1 MRIALALLLATAACA
16 GPFARGPHGD
26 PRTAAAMGALPG
38 IWRVTQVNGQN
49 LPVASPSERNVTIE
63 HASLLLA
70 EGGDYALTISARV
83 GAEPARD
90 NTQRG
95 RWHADAT
102 TLTTSPE
109 AASPTRFTWRIASDR
124 LTLRDQQGV
133 AYTLTRN

>member
-1 MRIALALLLATAACA
+1 MRIALLALLLATAACA
-16 GPFARGPHGD
+16 GPFARGTRD

-38 IWRVTQVNGQN
+38 IWRVVQVNGRD

-63 HASLLLA
+63 RASLLLT

-83 GAEPARD
+83 GAGPARD

-95 RWHADAT
+95 RWRADAT

-109 AASPTRFTWRIASDR
+109 SASPTRFEWRIANDR
-124 LTLRDQQGV
+124 LTLRDPHGV